1 MINIWKRSKWQQI
14 NWMHICRTS
23 NPIPGIA
30 SQIFVFESSITTN
43 FNIEILI
50 DVDKFSLT
58 LTKVKKIQSNQSPNT
73 AKNSDQRRAVFV
85 IISKV
90 GLQSLN
96 LIFSGSNGPSVKISV
111 SIRKRIAWGLQNSP
125 YFWQ

>member
-1 MINIWKRSKWQQI
+1 
-14 NWMHICRTS
+14 MHICRTS

-90 GLQSLN
+90 GLPSLN
-96 LIFSGSNGPSVKISV
+96 PIFSGSNGPNVKISV
-111 SIRKRIAWGLQNSP
+111 PIRKRIA
-125 YFWQ
+125 